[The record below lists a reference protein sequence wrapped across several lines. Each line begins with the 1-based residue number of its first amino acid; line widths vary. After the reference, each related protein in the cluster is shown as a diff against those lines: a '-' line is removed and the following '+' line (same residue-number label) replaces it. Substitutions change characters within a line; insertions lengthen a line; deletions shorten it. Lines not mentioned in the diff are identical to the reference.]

1 MHDHYIDLDFRS
13 CFRHMLKLILPKSA
27 VDEFEIYRKM
37 TILMI
42 SLLFQGIYI
51 NVKIEK
57 KIYSKSHFS
66 HLGQLEDIQNVKFI
80 NP

>member
-1 MHDHYIDLDFRS
+1 MHDHYTYLDYRS
-13 CFRHMLKLILPKSA
+13 FFRHMLKRILPKSA
-27 VDEFEIYRKM
+27 EHEFKIYRKM

-42 SLLFQGIYI
+42 SLLFKGIYI
-51 NVKIEK
+51 NVKIE

>member
-1 MHDHYIDLDFRS
+1 MHDHYIDLDFRRF
-13 CFRHMLKLILPKSA
+13 FRHILKLILPKSA
-27 VDEFEIYRKM
+27 VHEFEIYRKM

-42 SLLFQGIYI
+42 CLLFKGIYI
-51 NVKIEK
+51 NVKIE

-66 HLGQLEDIQNVKFI
+66 HLGQLEDIQNAKFI